1 MTLRDLRALG
11 VLAVAFVAV
20 CGGAALTTATLHG
33 AAATDAAQTQISSCT
48 TIDQPGEYVLTS
60 DIENGGKTPISKSCI
75 RITADGVT
83 LDGGGHLVDGRGVS
97 DTKGI
102 AAVDT
107 ENVVIRNVEVDDW
120 HAGVLVEGGSATVRD
135 VRTYSNAFGV
145 RLENATSATVENS
158 TVEDNLVGVSAINQT
173 VTLADNEFSGNEIEV
188 QRD

>member
-1 MTLRDLRALG
+1 M
-11 VLAVAFVAV
+11 LAVAFVAV

-33 AAATDAAQTQISSCT
+33 SSASDAAQTQISSCT
-48 TIDQPGEYVLTS
+48 TIDEPGEYVLAS

-83 LDGGGHLVDGRGVS
+83 LDGDGHLVDGRGVS

-145 RLENATSATVENS
+145 RLENATSATVEDS
-158 TVEDNLVGVSAINQT
+158 AVEENLVGVFAINQS
-173 VTLADNEFSGNEIEV
+173 VTLTGNEFSGNEIEV